1 MPESTGHL
9 AEVELLDLADGVPSQ
24 SLRERAEGHL
34 DSCASCR
41 EALAD
46 FLRVRAVPAPD
57 VHAARTAVAVSEP
70 FTRSVKSRIPQV
82 AQGTLLGRY
91 VVLERLGA
99 GGMGVVHAAYDPS
112 LDRRIGLKLLRAP
125 PSASGSQGGT
135 ERLLR
140 EAQAAARTRHPHVV
154 AVHDVG
160 TFGDVVFIAMEL
172 VDGGTLRQHQRE
184 AARPWREVVR
194 LYLQAGRG
202 LAAAHAAGVV
212 HRDFK
217 PDNVLVDKEG
227 RARVTDFG
235 LARLESAGDAGPDTV
250 IPVLGHGKPPSPKD
264 ASSEAA
270 SPMGASDES
279 ASPKGTSSEA
289 AAPGSGPGN
298 AASLRRTPGNAAPLE
313 AGSTNAATSKGVPGD
328 AVSPDGILGGAASPK
343 GAPLVTS
350 VAGTPGYIAP
360 EVLTGSP
367 ADARSDQYAFCV
379 SLYEGLH
386 GQKPSTSE
394 AGGLSNRSNVP
405 RAVHALIVRGLS
417 ADPAARH
424 PSMTVLLDALERA
437 AFPRTSAKMAAA
449 GVGAGLFAIA
459 AAVVFAR
466 GPSPCADDPTRLQG
480 IWDADRKAA
489 LLKAFQATGAPDA
502 VAAHEATA
510 RTLDAF
516 ASGWNDSRRDACLA
530 THEHGT
536 QSTAV
541 LDLRNNCLERR
552 RRELT
557 SLTEVLFSAD
567 RVGVASAP
575 EAAQALSPLS
585 RCADVEALSQ
595 PVPPPERPEVAARV
609 KAAYAKLDDA
619 RARLAADRWQ
629 DAVDR
634 VAPIVKEAE
643 ALGYKPLLGEALL
656 IEGEARAFL
665 REEAAGP
672 ALRRAMLA
680 SLSGRDDLRAAE
692 AVVHQVFV
700 DGEVTQRP
708 EQAKAH
714 ADEARS
720 LMERSGGNLELESQL
735 LAYEGNSLE
744 QQSRSSEALP
754 VIQQALALQERLHGR
769 DSPRL
774 ARALLTMASTQRSMG
789 RADEAL
795 ATIQRARNVLEA
807 AYGPDHPKVA
817 ITLNNMGGTLME
829 LRRYEEG
836 HAAFLE
842 TLRRY
847 ERIYGPDHQPQ
858 RYVAGLRSNLSA
870 AAFRM
875 GRYEESERRML
886 EARAIYKQLFPK
898 GSIFRIRSG
907 TNLSQILMYQS
918 RVADA
923 QVLLQEMDEEVTAA
937 RADGRSDP
945 AFASPARCQAEAW
958 MRLGQSERAV
968 ASAKRSVAIVRELK
982 GETELGE
989 SLRVLAVAL
998 TRAKQLNEARD
1009 VAREL
1014 LTLHHKLAGAETRP
1028 PMEMEEMMAELSLA
1042 RGEVDEARRWAER
1055 SLEAWGQTAAPP
1067 LEMANIRFVLARALR
1082 KAHAEPERARALATA
1097 ARDAVLPTAEPRLLK
1112 LSELDAFLRER

>member
-1 MPESTGHL
+1 MPDSTPHL
-9 AEVELLDLADGVPSQ
+9 DEVELLDLADGIPSQ
-24 SLRERAEGHL
+24 SLRERAESHL
-34 DSCASCR
+34 DGCASCR
-41 EALAD
+41 ESLAE

-57 VHAARTAVAVSEP
+57 VHAARTAVMQSDP
-70 FTRSVKSRIPQV
+70 LTRSVKPRIPQV

-125 PSASGSQGGT
+125 PSTGGSQGMT

-172 VDGGTLRQHQRE
+172 VDGGTVRQYLK
-184 AARPWREVVR
+184 AAGRPWRDVVR
-194 LYLQAGRG
+194 LYVQAGRG

-235 LARLESAGDAGPDTV
+235 LARLESTGDGDATALAPG
-250 IPVLGHGKPPSPKD
+250 
-264 ASSEAA
+264 
-270 SPMGASDES
+270 
-279 ASPKGTSSEA
+279 EA
-289 AAPGSGPGN
+289 AAPK
-298 AASLRRTPGNAAPLE
+298 A
-313 AGSTNAATSKGVPGD
+313 
-328 AVSPDGILGGAASPK
+328 
-343 GAPLVTS
+343 APLVTS

-360 EVLTGSP
+360 EVFAGSP

-386 GQKPSTSE
+386 GHKPSASE
-394 AGGLSNRSNVP
+394 AGGLANRSNVP

-417 ADPAARH
+417 VDPGARH

-437 AFPRTSAKMAAA
+437 AFPRTGAKMAAA
-449 GVGAGLFAIA
+449 GMGVGLLAIA
-459 AAVVFAR
+459 AAVVVAR
-466 GPSPCADDPTRLQG
+466 GPSPCADDPTRFHG

-489 LLKAFQATGAPDA
+489 LLEAFQATGAPDA
-502 VAAHEATA
+502 VAAYETTA

-516 ASGWNDSRRDACLA
+516 VAGWSDSRRDACLA

-536 QSTAV
+536 QSAAV
-541 LDLRNNCLERR
+541 LDLRTQCLERR

-557 SLTEVLFSAD
+557 TLTEVLLSAD
-567 RVGVASAP
+567 RAGVATAP
-575 EAAQALSPLS
+575 EAALALSPLS
-585 RCADVEALSQ
+585 RCADVEALSR
-595 PVPPPERPEVAARV
+595 PVPPPESPEVAARV

-619 RARLAADRWQ
+619 RARLGADRWQ

-665 REEAAGP
+665 RDEAAEV

-680 SLSGRDDLRAAE
+680 SLSGHDDLRAAE
-692 AVVHQVFV
+692 AAVHQVFV

-714 ADEARS
+714 ADEARA
-720 LMERSGGNLELESQL
+720 LLARSGGNPELESQL
-735 LAYEGNSLE
+735 LVYEGNSLE
-744 QQSRSSEALP
+744 QQSRSSDALP
-754 VIQQALALQERLHGR
+754 VIQQGLALQERLHGR
-769 DSPRL
+769 DSPKL
-774 ARALLTMASTQRSMG
+774 ARGLLMLASTQRSMG
-789 RADEAL
+789 RKEEAL
-795 ATIQRARNVLEA
+795 ATIQRARDILEA

-817 ITLNNMGGTLME
+817 IAINNMGGTLVE
-829 LRRYEEG
+829 LQRYEEG
-836 HAAFLE
+836 REAFLE
-842 TLRRY
+842 SLRRY
-847 ERIYGPDHQPQ
+847 ERIHGPGHQPL
-858 RYVAGLRSNLSA
+858 RYVAGLRGNLSA
-870 AAFRM
+870 AAYRM
-875 GRYEESERRML
+875 GRYEEAERHMH
-886 EARAIYKQLFPK
+886 EARAIYNQLFPK
-898 GSIFRIRSG
+898 GSVFRIRTG
-907 TNLSQILMYQS
+907 TNLSQILMNQS
-918 RVADA
+918 RVAEA
-923 QVLLQEMDEEVTAA
+923 LVLLQQMEEEAA
-937 RADGRSDP
+937 AGRADGRKDP
-945 AFASPARCQAEAW
+945 IFAAPARCQSAAYLQ
-958 MRLGQSERAV
+958 LGQTERAV
-968 ASAKRSVAIVRELK
+968 AAAKRGVAIVRELE

-998 TRAKQLNEARD
+998 THAKQLNEARD

-1014 LTLHHKLAGAETRP
+1014 VALHHKLAGEEARL
-1028 PMEMEEMMAELSLA
+1028 PMEVEEMLAELALE
-1042 RGEVDEARRWAER
+1042 RGELEEARQWAER
-1055 SLEAWGQTAAPP
+1055 SLEAWEKTAGPP
-1067 LEMANIRFVLARALR
+1067 LEKANIRYVLARALR
-1082 KAHAEPERARALATA
+1082 RAHREPERALALATA

-1112 LSELDAFLRER
+1112 LSELDAFLKAR

>member
-1 MPESTGHL
+1 MPESTAHL
-9 AEVELLDLADGVPSQ
+9 DEVELLDLADGIPSQ

-34 DSCASCR
+34 DTCASCR

-125 PSASGSQGGT
+125 TSASGSQGGT

-172 VDGGTLRQHQRE
+172 VDGGTVRQHLLE
-184 AARPWREVVR
+184 ATRPWRDVVR
-194 LYLQAGRG
+194 LYIQAGRG

-235 LARLESAGDAGPDTV
+235 LARLESTEDVGTDAAVPTPGPGEV
-250 IPVLGHGKPPSPKD
+250 VSPMVVLD
-264 ASSEAA
+264 EAA
-270 SPMGASDES
+270 P
-279 ASPKGTSSEA
+279 
-289 AAPGSGPGN
+289 
-298 AASLRRTPGNAAPLE
+298 
-313 AGSTNAATSKGVPGD
+313 
-328 AVSPDGILGGAASPK
+328 PK
-343 GAPLVTS
+343 GAPQVTS

-386 GQKPSTSE
+386 GQKPSSTE
-394 AGGLSNRSNVP
+394 AGGLANRSNVP

-417 ADPAARH
+417 PEPGARH

-449 GVGAGLFAIA
+449 GVGAGLLAIA

-480 IWDADRKAA
+480 IWDANRKSA

-502 VAAHEATA
+502 VAAYEATA
-510 RTLDAF
+510 RTLDAY

-541 LDLRNNCLERR
+541 LDLRTHCLERR

-557 SLTEVLFSAD
+557 ALTEVLFSAD

-619 RARLAADRWQ
+619 RARLGADRWQ

-643 ALGYKPLLGEALL
+643 TLGYKPLLGEALL

-665 REEAAGP
+665 RDESAEP

-692 AVVHQVFV
+692 AVVYQVFV

-714 ADEARS
+714 ADEARA
-720 LMERSGGNLELESQL
+720 LLERSGGNLELESQL

-754 VIQQALALQERLHGR
+754 VLQQALALQERLHGR

-789 RADEAL
+789 RAEEAL
-795 ATIQRARNVLEA
+795 ATIQRARKVLEA

-817 ITLNNMGGTLME
+817 ITINNMGGTLVE

-836 HAAFLE
+836 YEAFLE

-858 RYVAGLRSNLSA
+858 RYVAGLRANLSA

-875 GRYEESERRML
+875 GRYDEAERRML
-886 EARAIYKQLFPK
+886 EARVIYKQLFPK

-907 TNLSQILMYQS
+907 TNLSQILMNQS

-923 QVLLQEMDEEVTAA
+923 QVLLQEMEEEVAAA

-945 AFASPARCQAEAW
+945 IFAAPSRCQAEAW

-968 ASAKRSVAIVRELK
+968 AEAKRSVAIVRELK

-989 SLRVLAVAL
+989 SLRVLSVTL

-1014 LTLHHKLAGAETRP
+1014 LALHHKLAGEETRP

-1042 RGEVDEARRWAER
+1042 RGEVDEARKWGER
-1055 SLEAWGQTAAPP
+1055 SLEAWSQTAAPP
-1067 LEMANIRFVLARALR
+1067 LEMANIRFILARALR
-1082 KAHAEPERARALATA
+1082 KAHLEPERARALATA

>member
-1 MPESTGHL
+1 MPESTAHL
-9 AEVELLDLADGVPSQ
+9 DEVELLDLADGIPSQ
-24 SLRERAEGHL
+24 SLRERAEAHL
-34 DSCASCR
+34 DTCASCR
-41 EALAD
+41 ESLAE
-46 FLRVRAVPAPD
+46 FLRVRAAPAPD
-57 VHAARTAVAVSEP
+57 VHAARTAVMLSDP
-70 FTRSVKSRIPQV
+70 LTRSVRPRIPQV

-125 PSASGSQGGT
+125 PSSGGSQGMT

-172 VDGGTLRQHQRE
+172 VDGGTLRQFLQ
-184 AARPWREVVR
+184 AADRPWRDVVR
-194 LYLQAGRG
+194 LYVQAGRG

-235 LARLESAGDAGPDTV
+235 LARLESAGDVGPDTAS
-250 IPVLGHGKPPSPKD
+250 PALAPGK
-264 ASSEAA
+264 AA
-270 SPMGASDES
+270 SPRN
-279 ASPKGTSSEA
+279 TS
-289 AAPGSGPGN
+289 
-298 AASLRRTPGNAAPLE
+298 
-313 AGSTNAATSKGVPGD
+313 GD
-328 AVSPDGILGGAASPK
+328 AASPK

-360 EVLTGSP
+360 EVLTGAP

-386 GQKPSTSE
+386 GQKPSASE
-394 AGGLSNRSNVP
+394 SGGLSNRSNVP

-437 AFPRTSAKMAAA
+437 AFPRTGAKRVAA

-619 RARLAADRWQ
+619 RARLGADRWQ

-680 SLSGRDDLRAAE
+680 SLAGRDDLRAAE

-720 LMERSGGNLELESQL
+720 LLERSGGNLELESQL

-774 ARALLTMASTQRSMG
+774 ARALLTLASTQRSMG
-789 RADEAL
+789 RAEEAL

-923 QVLLQEMDEEVTAA
+923 QVLLQEMEEEVVAA

-945 AFASPARCQAEAW
+945 AFASVSRCQAEAW
-958 MRLGQSERAV
+958 MRLGQTERAV
-968 ASAKRSVAIVRELK
+968 AAAKRSVAIVRELK

-1028 PMEMEEMMAELSLA
+1028 PMEMEEMMAELSLE
-1042 RGEVDEARRWAER
+1042 RGELDEARGWAER

-1097 ARDAVLPTAEPRLLK
+1097 ARDAVLSTAEPRLLK
-1112 LSELDAFLRER
+1112 LPELDAFLRER

>member
-1 MPESTGHL
+1 MPESTAHL
-9 AEVELLDLADGVPSQ
+9 DEVELLDLADGIPSQ

-34 DSCASCR
+34 DTCASCR

-125 PSASGSQGGT
+125 TSASGSQGGT

-172 VDGGTLRQHQRE
+172 VDGGTVRQHLLE
-184 AARPWREVVR
+184 ATRPWRDVVR

-235 LARLESAGDAGPDTV
+235 LARLESSEEADATALGPGKTASPRSAPGDA
-250 IPVLGHGKPPSPKD
+250 
-264 ASSEAA
+264 
-270 SPMGASDES
+270 
-279 ASPKGTSSEA
+279 ASPKGAPDEASSPIA
-289 AAPGSGPGN
+289 IPGETMSPKGTPGN
-298 AASLRRTPGNAAPLE
+298 AASPMVGPGN
-313 AGSTNAATSKGVPGD
+313 
-328 AVSPDGILGGAASPK
+328 AASPK

-386 GQKPSTSE
+386 GQKPSSTE
-394 AGGLSNRSNVP
+394 AGGLANRSNVP

-417 ADPAARH
+417 PEPGARH

-449 GVGAGLFAIA
+449 GVGAGLLAIA

-480 IWDADRKAA
+480 IWDADRKAV

-502 VAAHEATA
+502 VAAYEATA
-510 RTLDAF
+510 RTLDAY

-541 LDLRNNCLERR
+541 LDLRTHCLERR

-557 SLTEVLFSAD
+557 ALTEVLFSSD

-619 RARLAADRWQ
+619 RARLGADRWQ

-643 ALGYKPLLGEALL
+643 TLGYKPLLGEALL

-665 REEAAGP
+665 RDEAAEP

-692 AVVHQVFV
+692 AVVFQVFV

-714 ADEARS
+714 ADEARA
-720 LMERSGGNLELESQL
+720 LLERSGGNLELESQL

-754 VIQQALALQERLHGR
+754 VLQQALALQERLHGR

-789 RADEAL
+789 RAEEAL
-795 ATIQRARNVLEA
+795 ATIQRARKVLEA

-817 ITLNNMGGTLME
+817 ITINNMGGTLVE

-836 HAAFLE
+836 YEAFLE

-858 RYVAGLRSNLSA
+858 RYVAGLRANLSA

-875 GRYEESERRML
+875 GRYDEAERRML
-886 EARAIYKQLFPK
+886 EARVIYKQLFPK

-907 TNLSQILMYQS
+907 TNLSQILMNQS

-923 QVLLQEMDEEVTAA
+923 QVLLQEMEEEVAAA

-945 AFASPARCQAEAW
+945 IFAAPSRCQAEAW

-968 ASAKRSVAIVRELK
+968 AEAKRSVAIVRELK

-989 SLRVLAVAL
+989 SLRVLSVTL
-998 TRAKQLNEARD
+998 TRAKQLHEARD

-1014 LTLHHKLAGAETRP
+1014 LALHHKLAGEETRP

-1042 RGEVDEARRWAER
+1042 RGEVDEARKWGER
-1055 SLEAWGQTAAPP
+1055 SLEAWSQTAAPP
-1067 LEMANIRFVLARALR
+1067 LEMANIRFILARALR
-1082 KAHAEPERARALATA
+1082 KAHLEPERARALATA

>member
-1 MPESTGHL
+1 MPESTAHL
-9 AEVELLDLADGVPSQ
+9 DEVELLDLADGIPSQ
-24 SLRERAEGHL
+24 SLRERAEAHL
-34 DSCASCR
+34 DACASCR
-41 EALAD
+41 ESLAE

-57 VHAARTAVAVSEP
+57 VHAARTAVMLSDP
-70 FTRSVKSRIPQV
+70 LTRSVKPRIPQV

-125 PSASGSQGGT
+125 PSAGGSQGGT

-172 VDGGTLRQHQRE
+172 VDGGTLRQHLRE
-184 AARPWREVVR
+184 ATRPWRDVVR

-235 LARLESAGDAGPDTV
+235 LARLESPDDVGP
-250 IPVLGHGKPPSPKD
+250 
-264 ASSEAA
+264 
-270 SPMGASDES
+270 
-279 ASPKGTSSEA
+279 A
-289 AAPGSGPGN
+289 AAIPALP
-298 AASLRRTPGNAAPLE
+298 
-313 AGSTNAATSKGVPGD
+313 PGD
-328 AVSPDGILGGAASPK
+328 ATPPK

-386 GQKPSTSE
+386 GQKPSASE
-394 AGGLSNRSNVP
+394 SGGLANRSNVP
-405 RAVHALIVRGLS
+405 RAVHTLVVRGLS

-424 PSMTVLLDALERA
+424 PSMPVLLDALERA

-449 GVGAGLFAIA
+449 GVGVGLLAIA
-459 AAVVFAR
+459 AAVVVTR
-466 GPSPCADDPTRLQG
+466 SPSPCADDPTRLQG

-502 VAAHEATA
+502 VATYETTA
-510 RTLDAF
+510 RTLDAY

-536 QSTAV
+536 QSTAM
-541 LDLRNNCLERR
+541 LDLRTHCLERR

-557 SLTEVLFSAD
+557 ALTEVLFSAD

-619 RARLAADRWQ
+619 RARLNADRWQ

-643 ALGYKPLLGEALL
+643 GLGYKPLLGEALL

-665 REEAAGP
+665 RDESAEP

-692 AVVHQVFV
+692 AVVYQVFV

-714 ADEARS
+714 ADEARA
-720 LMERSGGNLELESQL
+720 LLERSGGNLELESQL

-789 RADEAL
+789 RAEDAL
-795 ATIQRARNVLEA
+795 ATIRRAKDALEK

-817 ITLNNMGGTLME
+817 ITINNMGGTLVE

-836 HAAFLE
+836 YAAFLE

-898 GSIFRIRSG
+898 GSVFRIRSG
-907 TNLSQILMYQS
+907 TNLSQILMNQS

-923 QVLLQEMDEEVTAA
+923 QGLLQEMEEEVAAA

-945 AFASPARCQAEAW
+945 IFAAVPRCQAEAW
-958 MRLGQSERAV
+958 MRLGQTERAV
-968 ASAKRSVAIVRELK
+968 AAAKHSVAIVRELK

-989 SLRVLAVAL
+989 SLRVLTVAL
-998 TRAKQLNEARD
+998 TRAKKLNEARD

-1014 LTLHHKLAGAETRP
+1014 LALHHKLAGEETRP

-1042 RGEVDEARRWAER
+1042 RGEVDEARKWGER
-1055 SLEAWGQTAAPP
+1055 SLEAWSQTAAPP
-1067 LEMANIRFVLARALR
+1067 LEMANIRFTLARALR
-1082 KAHAEPERARALATA
+1082 KSQLEPERARALATA

-1112 LSELDAFLRER
+1112 LAELDAFLREH

>member
-1 MPESTGHL
+1 MPESTAHL
-9 AEVELLDLADGVPSQ
+9 DEVELLDLADGIPSQ

-34 DSCASCR
+34 DACASCR

-125 PSASGSQGGT
+125 TSASGSQGGT

-172 VDGGTLRQHQRE
+172 VDGGTVRQHLLE
-184 AARPWREVVR
+184 ATRPWRDVVR
-194 LYLQAGRG
+194 LYIQAGRG

-235 LARLESAGDAGPDTV
+235 LARLESSEEADATALGPGRST
-250 IPVLGHGKPPSPKD
+250 SPR
-264 ASSEAA
+264 S
-270 SPMGASDES
+270 
-279 ASPKGTSSEA
+279 
-289 AAPGSGPGN
+289 APG
-298 AASLRRTPGNAAPLE
+298 
-313 AGSTNAATSKGVPGD
+313 D
-328 AVSPDGILGGAASPK
+328 AASPK
-343 GAPLVTS
+343 GAPDEASSPIAIPGETMSPKGTPGNAASPMVGPGNAASPKGALLVTS

-386 GQKPSTSE
+386 GQKPSSTE
-394 AGGLSNRSNVP
+394 AGGLANRSNVP

-417 ADPAARH
+417 PEPGARH

-449 GVGAGLFAIA
+449 GVGAGLLAIA

-502 VAAHEATA
+502 VAAYEATA
-510 RTLDAF
+510 RTLDAY

-541 LDLRNNCLERR
+541 LDLRTHCLERR

-557 SLTEVLFSAD
+557 ALTEVLFSAD

-585 RCADVEALSQ
+585 RCADVESLSQ

-619 RARLAADRWQ
+619 RARLGADRWQ

-643 ALGYKPLLGEALL
+643 TLGYKPLLGEALL

-665 REEAAGP
+665 RDESAEP

-692 AVVHQVFV
+692 AVVYQVFV

-714 ADEARS
+714 ADEARA
-720 LMERSGGNLELESQL
+720 LLERSGGNLELESQL

-754 VIQQALALQERLHGR
+754 VLQQALALQERLHGR

-789 RADEAL
+789 RAEEAL
-795 ATIQRARNVLEA
+795 ATIQRARKVLEA

-817 ITLNNMGGTLME
+817 ITINNMGGTLVE

-836 HAAFLE
+836 YEAFLE

-858 RYVAGLRSNLSA
+858 RYVAGLRANLSA

-875 GRYEESERRML
+875 GRYDEAERRML
-886 EARAIYKQLFPK
+886 EARVIYKQLFPK

-907 TNLSQILMYQS
+907 TNLSQILMNQS

-923 QVLLQEMDEEVTAA
+923 QVLLQEMEEEVAAA

-945 AFASPARCQAEAW
+945 IFAAPSRCQAEAW

-968 ASAKRSVAIVRELK
+968 AEAKRSVAIVRELK

-989 SLRVLAVAL
+989 SLRVLSVTL
-998 TRAKQLNEARD
+998 TRAKQLHEARD

-1014 LTLHHKLAGAETRP
+1014 LALHHKLAGEETRP

-1042 RGEVDEARRWAER
+1042 RGEVDEARKWGER
-1055 SLEAWGQTAAPP
+1055 SLEAWSQTAAPP
-1067 LEMANIRFVLARALR
+1067 LEMTNIRFILARALR
-1082 KAHAEPERARALATA
+1082 KAHLEPERARALATA

>member
-1 MPESTGHL
+1 MPESTAHL
-9 AEVELLDLADGVPSQ
+9 DEVELLDLADGIPSQ

-34 DSCASCR
+34 DTCASCR

-70 FTRSVKSRIPQV
+70 FTRSVKSRILQV

-125 PSASGSQGGT
+125 TSASGSQGGT

-172 VDGGTLRQHQRE
+172 VDGGTVRQHLLE
-184 AARPWREVVR
+184 ATRPWRDVVR
-194 LYLQAGRG
+194 LYIQAGRG

-235 LARLESAGDAGPDTV
+235 LARLESSEEADATALGPGRSTSPRSAPGDA
-250 IPVLGHGKPPSPKD
+250 
-264 ASSEAA
+264 
-270 SPMGASDES
+270 
-279 ASPKGTSSEA
+279 ASPKGAPDEASSPIA
-289 AAPGSGPGN
+289 IPGETMSPKGTPGN
-298 AASLRRTPGNAAPLE
+298 AASPMVGPGN
-313 AGSTNAATSKGVPGD
+313 
-328 AVSPDGILGGAASPK
+328 AASPK

-386 GQKPSTSE
+386 GQKPSSTE
-394 AGGLSNRSNVP
+394 AGGLANRSNVP

-417 ADPAARH
+417 PEPGARH

-449 GVGAGLFAIA
+449 GVGAGLLAIA

-489 LLKAFQATGAPDA
+489 LLKAFQATRAPDA
-502 VAAHEATA
+502 IAAYEATA
-510 RTLDAF
+510 RTLDAY

-541 LDLRNNCLERR
+541 LDLRTHCLERR

-557 SLTEVLFSAD
+557 ALTEVLFSAD

-619 RARLAADRWQ
+619 RARLGADRWQ

-643 ALGYKPLLGEALL
+643 TLGYKPLLGEALL

-665 REEAAGP
+665 RDESAEP

-692 AVVHQVFV
+692 AVVYQVFV

-714 ADEARS
+714 ADEARA
-720 LMERSGGNLELESQL
+720 LLERSGGNLELESQL

-754 VIQQALALQERLHGR
+754 VLQQALALQERLHGR

-789 RADEAL
+789 RAEEAL
-795 ATIQRARNVLEA
+795 ATIQRARKVLEA

-817 ITLNNMGGTLME
+817 ITINNMGGTLVE

-836 HAAFLE
+836 YEAFLE

-858 RYVAGLRSNLSA
+858 RYVAGLRANLSA

-875 GRYEESERRML
+875 GRYDEAERRML
-886 EARAIYKQLFPK
+886 EARVIYKQLFPK

-907 TNLSQILMYQS
+907 TNLSQILMNQS

-923 QVLLQEMDEEVTAA
+923 QVLLQEMEEEVAAA

-945 AFASPARCQAEAW
+945 IFAAPSRCQAEAW

-968 ASAKRSVAIVRELK
+968 AEAKRSVAIVRELK

-989 SLRVLAVAL
+989 SLRVLSVTL

-1014 LTLHHKLAGAETRP
+1014 LALHHKLAGEETRP

-1042 RGEVDEARRWAER
+1042 RGEVDEARKWGER
-1055 SLEAWGQTAAPP
+1055 SLEAWSQTAAPP
-1067 LEMANIRFVLARALR
+1067 LEMANIRFILARALR
-1082 KAHAEPERARALATA
+1082 KAHLEPERARALATA

>member
-1 MPESTGHL
+1 MPESTAHL
-9 AEVELLDLADGVPSQ
+9 DEVELLDLADGIPSQ

-34 DSCASCR
+34 DTCASCR

-91 VVLERLGA
+91 VVLDRLGA

-125 PSASGSQGGT
+125 TSASGFQGGT

-172 VDGGTLRQHQRE
+172 VDGGTVRQHLL
-184 AARPWREVVR
+184 AATRPWRDVVR
-194 LYLQAGRG
+194 LYVQAGRG

-235 LARLESAGDAGPDTV
+235 LARLESTEDVGTDAAVPSLGP
-250 IPVLGHGKPPSPKD
+250 G
-264 ASSEAA
+264 EAA
-270 SPMGASDES
+270 SPMVVPD
-279 ASPKGTSSEA
+279 EA
-289 AAPGSGPGN
+289 AP
-298 AASLRRTPGNAAPLE
+298 
-313 AGSTNAATSKGVPGD
+313 
-328 AVSPDGILGGAASPK
+328 PK
-343 GAPLVTS
+343 GAPLATS

-360 EVLTGSP
+360 EVLTGAP

-386 GQKPSTSE
+386 GQKPSATE
-394 AGGLSNRSNVP
+394 ADGLANRSNVP
-405 RAVHALIVRGLS
+405 RGVHALIVRGLS
-417 ADPAARH
+417 PEPGARH
-424 PSMTVLLDALERA
+424 ASMTVLLDALERA

-449 GVGAGLFAIA
+449 GVGAGLLAVA

-489 LLKAFQATGAPDA
+489 LLKAFHATGAPDA
-502 VAAHEATA
+502 VAAYEATA
-510 RTLDAF
+510 RTLDAY

-541 LDLRNNCLERR
+541 LDLRTHCLERR

-557 SLTEVLFSAD
+557 ALTEVLFSAD

-619 RARLAADRWQ
+619 RARLGADRWQ

-643 ALGYKPLLGEALL
+643 TLGYKPLLGEALL

-665 REEAAGP
+665 RDESAEP

-692 AVVHQVFV
+692 ALVYQVFV

-714 ADEARS
+714 ADEARA
-720 LMERSGGNLELESQL
+720 LLERSGGNLELESQL

-744 QQSRSSEALP
+744 QQSRSSDALP
-754 VIQQALALQERLHGR
+754 LIQQALALQERLHGR

-789 RADEAL
+789 RAEEAL

-817 ITLNNMGGTLME
+817 ITINNMGGTLME

-836 HAAFLE
+836 REAFLE

-847 ERIYGPDHQPQ
+847 ARIYGPDHQPQ
-858 RYVAGLRSNLSA
+858 RYVAGLQSNLSA

-907 TNLSQILMYQS
+907 TNLSQILMNQS

-923 QVLLQEMDEEVTAA
+923 QVLLQEMEEEVAAA

-945 AFASPARCQAEAW
+945 IFAAPSRCRAEAW
-958 MRLGQSERAV
+958 MRLGQTERAV
-968 ASAKRSVAIVRELK
+968 AEAKRSVAIVRELK

-989 SLRVLAVAL
+989 SLRVLTVAL

-1014 LTLHHKLAGAETRP
+1014 LTLHHKLAGEETRP

-1042 RGEVDEARRWAER
+1042 RGEVDEARKWGER
-1055 SLEAWGQTAAPP
+1055 SLDAWSQTAAPP
-1067 LEMANIRFVLARALR
+1067 LEMANIRFILARALR
-1082 KAHAEPERARALATA
+1082 KAHLEPERARTLATA

>member
-1 MPESTGHL
+1 MPESTAHL
-9 AEVELLDLADGVPSQ
+9 DEVELLDLADGIPSQ

-34 DSCASCR
+34 DTCASCR

-125 PSASGSQGGT
+125 TSASGSQGGT

-172 VDGGTLRQHQRE
+172 VDGGTVRQHLLE
-184 AARPWREVVR
+184 ATRPWRDVVR

-235 LARLESAGDAGPDTV
+235 LARLESSEEADATALGPGKTASPRSAPGDAASPKGAPDEASSPIA
-250 IPVLGHGKPPSPKD
+250 IPGETMSPKD
-264 ASSEAA
+264 AVDVAL
-270 SPMGASDES
+270 
-279 ASPKGTSSEA
+279 SPKGV
-289 AAPGSGPGN
+289 PGN
-298 AASLRRTPGNAAPLE
+298 AATP
-313 AGSTNAATSKGVPGD
+313 KGGPGD
-328 AVSPDGILGGAASPK
+328 AASPKVAADEALSPQGSPGGAAPPK

-386 GQKPSTSE
+386 GQKPSSTE
-394 AGGLSNRSNVP
+394 AGGLANRSNVP

-417 ADPAARH
+417 PEPVARH
-424 PSMTVLLDALERA
+424 ASMTVLLDALERA

-449 GVGAGLFAIA
+449 GVGAGLLAIA

-502 VAAHEATA
+502 VSAYEATA
-510 RTLDAF
+510 RTLDAY

-541 LDLRNNCLERR
+541 LDLRTHCLERR

-557 SLTEVLFSAD
+557 ALTEVLFSAD

-609 KAAYAKLDDA
+609 RAAYAKLDDA
-619 RARLAADRWQ
+619 RARLGADRWQ

-643 ALGYKPLLGEALL
+643 TLGYKPLLGEALL

-665 REEAAGP
+665 RDESAEP

-692 AVVHQVFV
+692 AVVYQVFV

-714 ADEARS
+714 ADEARA
-720 LMERSGGNLELESQL
+720 LLERSGGNLELESQL

-754 VIQQALALQERLHGR
+754 VLQQALALQERLHGR

-789 RADEAL
+789 RAEEAL
-795 ATIQRARNVLEA
+795 ATIQRARKVLEA

-817 ITLNNMGGTLME
+817 ITLNNMGGTLVQ
-829 LRRYEEG
+829 LQRYEEG
-836 HAAFLE
+836 YEAFLE

-858 RYVAGLRSNLSA
+858 RYVAGLRANLSA

-875 GRYEESERRML
+875 GRYDEAERRML
-886 EARAIYKQLFPK
+886 EARVIYKQLFPK

-907 TNLSQILMYQS
+907 TNLSQILMNQS

-923 QVLLQEMDEEVTAA
+923 QVLLQEMEEEVAAA

-945 AFASPARCQAEAW
+945 IFAAPSRCQAEAW

-968 ASAKRSVAIVRELK
+968 AEAKRSVAIVRELK

-989 SLRVLAVAL
+989 SLRVLTVAL

-1014 LTLHHKLAGAETRP
+1014 LALHHKLAGEEARP

-1042 RGEVDEARRWAER
+1042 RGEVDEARKWGER
-1055 SLEAWGQTAAPP
+1055 SLEAWSQTAAPP
-1067 LEMANIRFVLARALR
+1067 LEMANIRFILARALR
-1082 KAHAEPERARALATA
+1082 KAHLEPERARALATA
-1097 ARDAVLPTAEPRLLK
+1097 ARAAVLPTSEPRLLK

>member
-1 MPESTGHL
+1 MIPSMPESTAHL
-9 AEVELLDLADGVPSQ
+9 DEVELLDLADGIPSQ

-34 DSCASCR
+34 DACASCR

-125 PSASGSQGGT
+125 TSASGSQGGT

-172 VDGGTLRQHQRE
+172 VDGGTVRQHLLE
-184 AARPWREVVR
+184 ATRPWRDVVR
-194 LYLQAGRG
+194 LYIQAGRG

-235 LARLESAGDAGPDTV
+235 LARLESSEEADATALGPGRST
-250 IPVLGHGKPPSPKD
+250 SPR
-264 ASSEAA
+264 S
-270 SPMGASDES
+270 
-279 ASPKGTSSEA
+279 
-289 AAPGSGPGN
+289 APG
-298 AASLRRTPGNAAPLE
+298 
-313 AGSTNAATSKGVPGD
+313 D
-328 AVSPDGILGGAASPK
+328 AASPK
-343 GAPLVTS
+343 GAPDEASSPIAIPGETMSPKGTPGNAASPMVGPGNAASPKGALLVTS

-386 GQKPSTSE
+386 GQKPSSTE
-394 AGGLSNRSNVP
+394 AGGLANRSNVP

-417 ADPAARH
+417 PEPGARH

-449 GVGAGLFAIA
+449 GVGAGLLAIA

-502 VAAHEATA
+502 VAAYEATA
-510 RTLDAF
+510 RTLDAY

-541 LDLRNNCLERR
+541 LDLRTHCLERR

-557 SLTEVLFSAD
+557 ALTEVLFSAD

-585 RCADVEALSQ
+585 RCADVESLSQ

-619 RARLAADRWQ
+619 RARLGADRWQ

-643 ALGYKPLLGEALL
+643 TLGYKPLLGEALL

-665 REEAAGP
+665 RDESAEP

-692 AVVHQVFV
+692 AVVYQVFV

-714 ADEARS
+714 ADEARA
-720 LMERSGGNLELESQL
+720 LLERSGGNLELESQL

-754 VIQQALALQERLHGR
+754 VLQQALALQERLHGR

-789 RADEAL
+789 RAEEAL
-795 ATIQRARNVLEA
+795 ATIQRARKVLEA

-817 ITLNNMGGTLME
+817 ITINNMGGTLVE

-836 HAAFLE
+836 YEAFLE

-858 RYVAGLRSNLSA
+858 RYVAGLRANLSA

-875 GRYEESERRML
+875 GRYDEAERRML
-886 EARAIYKQLFPK
+886 EARVIYKQLFPK

-907 TNLSQILMYQS
+907 TNLSQILMNQS

-923 QVLLQEMDEEVTAA
+923 QVLLQEMEVEVAAA

-945 AFASPARCQAEAW
+945 IFAAPSRCQAEAW

-968 ASAKRSVAIVRELK
+968 AEAKRSVAIVRELK

-989 SLRVLAVAL
+989 SLRVLSVTL
-998 TRAKQLNEARD
+998 TRAKQLHEARD

-1014 LTLHHKLAGAETRP
+1014 LALHHKLAGEETRP

-1042 RGEVDEARRWAER
+1042 RGEVDEARKWGER
-1055 SLEAWGQTAAPP
+1055 SLEAWSQTAAPP
-1067 LEMANIRFVLARALR
+1067 LEMANIRFILARALR
-1082 KAHAEPERARALATA
+1082 KAHLEPERARALATA

>member
-1 MPESTGHL
+1 MIPSMPESTAHL
-9 AEVELLDLADGVPSQ
+9 DEVELLDLADGIPSQ

-34 DSCASCR
+34 DTCASCR

-125 PSASGSQGGT
+125 TSTSGSQGGT

-172 VDGGTLRQHQRE
+172 VDGGTVRQHLLE
-184 AARPWREVVR
+184 ATRPWRDVVR
-194 LYLQAGRG
+194 LYIQAGRG

-235 LARLESAGDAGPDTV
+235 LARLESTEDVGTDAAVPT
-250 IPVLGHGKPPSPKD
+250 L
-264 ASSEAA
+264 
-270 SPMGASDES
+270 
-279 ASPKGTSSEA
+279 
-289 AAPGSGPGN
+289 GPGKT
-298 AASLRRTPGNAAPLE
+298 ASLK
-313 AGSTNAATSKGVPGD
+313 STPGD
-328 AVSPDGILGGAASPK
+328 AAPKVAAGEALSPTVAAGEALSPTVAAGEALSPTVAADEASLPKGSPGGAAPPK

-367 ADARSDQYAFCV
+367 ADARSDQYAFCI

-386 GQKPSTSE
+386 GQKPSAAE
-394 AGGLSNRSNVP
+394 AGGLANRSNVP

-417 ADPAARH
+417 PEPGVRH
-424 PSMTVLLDALERA
+424 ASMTVLLDALERA

-449 GVGAGLFAIA
+449 GVGAGLLAIA

-502 VAAHEATA
+502 VAAYEATA
-510 RTLDAF
+510 RTLDAY

-541 LDLRNNCLERR
+541 LDLRTHCLERR

-557 SLTEVLFSAD
+557 ALTEVLFSAD

-619 RARLAADRWQ
+619 RARLGADRWQ

-643 ALGYKPLLGEALL
+643 TLGYKPLLGEALL

-665 REEAAGP
+665 RDESAEP

-692 AVVHQVFV
+692 ALVYQVFV

-714 ADEARS
+714 ADEARA
-720 LMERSGGNLELESQL
+720 LLERSGGNLELESQL

-744 QQSRSSEALP
+744 QQSRSSDALP
-754 VIQQALALQERLHGR
+754 LIQQALALQERLHGR

-789 RADEAL
+789 RAEEAL

-817 ITLNNMGGTLME
+817 ITINNMGGTLME

-836 HAAFLE
+836 REAFLE

-847 ERIYGPDHQPQ
+847 ARIYGPDHQPQ
-858 RYVAGLRSNLSA
+858 RYVAGLQSNLSA

-907 TNLSQILMYQS
+907 TNLSQILMNQS

-923 QVLLQEMDEEVTAA
+923 QVLLQEMEEEVAAA

-945 AFASPARCQAEAW
+945 IFAAPSRCRAEAW
-958 MRLGQSERAV
+958 MRLGQTERAV
-968 ASAKRSVAIVRELK
+968 AEAKRSVAIVRELK

-989 SLRVLAVAL
+989 SLRVLTVAL

-1014 LTLHHKLAGAETRP
+1014 LTLHHKLAGQETRP

-1042 RGEVDEARRWAER
+1042 RGEVDEARKWGER
-1055 SLEAWGQTAAPP
+1055 SLEAWSQTAAPP
-1067 LEMANIRFVLARALR
+1067 LEMANIRFILARALR
-1082 KAHAEPERARALATA
+1082 KAHLEPERARTLATA

-1112 LSELDAFLRER
+1112 LSDLDAFLREH

>member
-1 MPESTGHL
+1 MPESTAHL
-9 AEVELLDLADGVPSQ
+9 DEVELLDLADGIPSQ

-34 DSCASCR
+34 DTCASCR

-70 FTRSVKSRIPQV
+70 FTRSVKSRIPQL

-125 PSASGSQGGT
+125 TSASGSQGGT

-172 VDGGTLRQHQRE
+172 VDGGTVRQHLL
-184 AARPWREVVR
+184 AATRPWRDVVR

-235 LARLESAGDAGPDTV
+235 LARLESSEEADATALGPGRSTSPRSAPGDAASPKGSPDEASSPIA
-250 IPVLGHGKPPSPKD
+250 IPGETLSPKD
-264 ASSEAA
+264 TPGNAA
-270 SPMGASDES
+270 SPMV
-279 ASPKGTSSEA
+279 
-289 AAPGSGPGN
+289 GPGN
-298 AASLRRTPGNAAPLE
+298 AAP
-313 AGSTNAATSKGVPGD
+313 
-328 AVSPDGILGGAASPK
+328 PK

-360 EVLTGSP
+360 EVLTGAP

-386 GQKPSTSE
+386 GQKPSSTE
-394 AGGLSNRSNVP
+394 AGGLANRSNVP
-405 RAVHALIVRGLS
+405 RSVHALIVRGLS
-417 ADPAARH
+417 PEPGARH

-449 GVGAGLFAIA
+449 GVGAGLLAIA

-466 GPSPCADDPTRLQG
+466 GPSPCADDPTRLQD

-502 VAAHEATA
+502 IAAYEATA
-510 RTLDAF
+510 RTLDAY
-516 ASGWNDSRRDACLA
+516 ASGWNDNRREACLA

-541 LDLRNNCLERR
+541 LDLRTHCLERR

-557 SLTEVLFSAD
+557 ALTEVLFSAD

-619 RARLAADRWQ
+619 RARLGADRWQ

-643 ALGYKPLLGEALL
+643 TLGYKPLLGEALL

-665 REEAAGP
+665 RDESAEP

-692 AVVHQVFV
+692 AVVYQVFV

-714 ADEARS
+714 ADEARA
-720 LMERSGGNLELESQL
+720 LLARSGGNLELESQL

-754 VIQQALALQERLHGR
+754 VLQQALALQERLHGR

-789 RADEAL
+789 RAEEAL
-795 ATIQRARNVLEA
+795 ATIQRARKVLEA

-817 ITLNNMGGTLME
+817 ITINNMGGTLVE

-836 HAAFLE
+836 YEAFLE

-858 RYVAGLRSNLSA
+858 RYVAGLRANLSA

-875 GRYEESERRML
+875 GRYEEAERRML
-886 EARAIYKQLFPK
+886 EARVIYKQLFPK

-907 TNLSQILMYQS
+907 TNLSQILMNQS

-923 QVLLQEMDEEVTAA
+923 QVLLQEMEEEVAAA

-945 AFASPARCQAEAW
+945 IFAAPSRCRAESW

-968 ASAKRSVAIVRELK
+968 AEAKRSVAIVRELK

-989 SLRVLAVAL
+989 SLRVLSVTL

-1014 LTLHHKLAGAETRP
+1014 LALHHKLAGEETRP

-1042 RGEVDEARRWAER
+1042 RGEVDEARKWGER
-1055 SLEAWGQTAAPP
+1055 SLEAWSQTAAPP
-1067 LEMANIRFVLARALR
+1067 LEMANIRFILARTLR
-1082 KAHAEPERARALATA
+1082 KAHLEPERARALATA

>member
-1 MPESTGHL
+1 MPDSTPHL
-9 AEVELLDLADGVPSQ
+9 DEVELLDLADGIPSQ
-24 SLRERAEGHL
+24 SLRERAEAHL
-34 DSCASCR
+34 DTCASCR
-41 EALAD
+41 DSLAE

-57 VHAARTAVAVSEP
+57 VHAARTAVMQSDP
-70 FTRSVKSRIPQV
+70 LTRSARPRIPQV

-125 PSASGSQGGT
+125 PATGGSQGMT

-172 VDGGTLRQHQRE
+172 VDGGTLRQYLK
-184 AARPWREVVR
+184 AADRPWRDVVR
-194 LYLQAGRG
+194 LYVQAGQG

-235 LARLESAGDAGPDTV
+235 LARLESTGDGDTHL
-250 IPVLGHGKPPSPKD
+250 PVP
-264 ASSEAA
+264 AEAA
-270 SPMGASDES
+270 L
-279 ASPKGTSSEA
+279 PKA
-289 AAPGSGPGN
+289 
-298 AASLRRTPGNAAPLE
+298 
-313 AGSTNAATSKGVPGD
+313 D
-328 AVSPDGILGGAASPK
+328 
-343 GAPLVTS
+343 PLVTS

-360 EVLTGSP
+360 EVFAGSP

-386 GQKPSTSE
+386 GQKPSASE
-394 AGGLSNRSNVP
+394 TGGLANRSNIP

-417 ADPAARH
+417 ADPGARH
-424 PSMTVLLDALERA
+424 PSMSVLLDALERA
-437 AFPRTSAKMAAA
+437 AFPRTGAKMAAA
-449 GVGAGLFAIA
+449 GVGAGLLAIA
-459 AAVVFAR
+459 AAVVVAR
-466 GPSPCADDPTRLQG
+466 GPSPCADDPTRFHG

-502 VAAHEATA
+502 VAAFETTA

-516 ASGWNDSRRDACLA
+516 VSGWNDSRRDACLA

-536 QSTAV
+536 QSAAV
-541 LDLRNNCLERR
+541 LDLRTHCLERR

-557 SLTEVLFSAD
+557 ALTEVLFSAD

-619 RARLAADRWQ
+619 RARLGADRWQ

-643 ALGYKPLLGEALL
+643 ELGYKPLLGEALL

-665 REEAAGP
+665 RDEAAEP

-692 AVVHQVFV
+692 AAVHQVFV

-714 ADEARS
+714 ADEARA
-720 LMERSGGNLELESQL
+720 LLARSGGNLELESQL
-735 LAYEGNSLE
+735 LVYEGNSLE
-744 QQSRSSEALP
+744 QQSRSSDALP
-754 VIQQALALQERLHGR
+754 VIQQGLALQERLHGR

-789 RADEAL
+789 RAEEAL
-795 ATIQRARNVLEA
+795 ATVQRARDVLEA

-817 ITLNNMGGTLME
+817 ITINNMGGTLTE

-836 HAAFLE
+836 YEAFLE

-870 AAFRM
+870 VAFRM
-875 GRYEESERRML
+875 GRYDEAEHRML
-886 EARAIYKQLFPK
+886 EARVIYKQLFPK

-923 QVLLQEMDEEVTAA
+923 QVLLQEMEEEVAAA

-945 AFASPARCQAEAW
+945 IFAAPSRCQAEAW

-968 ASAKRSVAIVRELK
+968 AAAKRSVAIVRELK

-989 SLRVLAVAL
+989 SLRVLTVAL
-998 TRAKQLNEARD
+998 TRARQLNEARD
-1009 VAREL
+1009 VAREYMA
-1014 LTLHHKLAGAETRP
+1014 LHHKLAGAEARP
-1028 PMEMEEMMAELSLA
+1028 PMEVEEMMAELSLE
-1042 RGEVDEARRWAER
+1042 RGELEEARQWAER
-1055 SLEAWGQTAAPP
+1055 SLEAWEKTAGPP
-1067 LEMANIRFVLARALR
+1067 LEMANIRYVLARALR
-1082 KAHAEPERARALATA
+1082 KTHLEPERARALATA

-1112 LSELDAFLRER
+1112 LSELDAFLKEH

>member
-1 MPESTGHL
+1 MPESTAHL
-9 AEVELLDLADGVPSQ
+9 DEVELLDLADGIPSQ

-34 DSCASCR
+34 DACASCR

-125 PSASGSQGGT
+125 TSASGSQGGT

-172 VDGGTLRQHQRE
+172 VDGGTVRQHLLE
-184 AARPWREVVR
+184 ATRPWRDVVR
-194 LYLQAGRG
+194 LYIQAGRG

-235 LARLESAGDAGPDTV
+235 LARLESSEEADATALGPGRST
-250 IPVLGHGKPPSPKD
+250 SPR
-264 ASSEAA
+264 S
-270 SPMGASDES
+270 
-279 ASPKGTSSEA
+279 
-289 AAPGSGPGN
+289 APG
-298 AASLRRTPGNAAPLE
+298 
-313 AGSTNAATSKGVPGD
+313 D
-328 AVSPDGILGGAASPK
+328 AASPK
-343 GAPLVTS
+343 GAPDEASSPIAIPGETMSPKGTPGNAASPMVGPGNAASPKGALLVTS

-386 GQKPSTSE
+386 GQKPSSTE
-394 AGGLSNRSNVP
+394 AGGLANRSNVP

-417 ADPAARH
+417 PEPGARH

-449 GVGAGLFAIA
+449 GVGAGLLAIA

-502 VAAHEATA
+502 VAAYEATA
-510 RTLDAF
+510 RTLDAY

-541 LDLRNNCLERR
+541 LDLRTHCLERR

-557 SLTEVLFSAD
+557 ALTEVLFSAD

-585 RCADVEALSQ
+585 RCADVESLSQ

-619 RARLAADRWQ
+619 RARLGADRWQ

-643 ALGYKPLLGEALL
+643 TLGYKPLLGEALL

-665 REEAAGP
+665 RDESAEP

-692 AVVHQVFV
+692 AVVYQVFV

-714 ADEARS
+714 ADEARA
-720 LMERSGGNLELESQL
+720 LLERSGGNLELESQL

-754 VIQQALALQERLHGR
+754 VLQQALALQERLHGR

-789 RADEAL
+789 RAEEAL
-795 ATIQRARNVLEA
+795 ATIQRARKVLEA

-817 ITLNNMGGTLME
+817 ITINNMGGTLVE

-836 HAAFLE
+836 YEAFLE

-858 RYVAGLRSNLSA
+858 RYVAGLRANLSA

-875 GRYEESERRML
+875 GRYDEAERRML
-886 EARAIYKQLFPK
+886 EARVIYKQLFPK

-907 TNLSQILMYQS
+907 TNLSQILMNQS

-923 QVLLQEMDEEVTAA
+923 QVLLQEMEVEVAAA

-945 AFASPARCQAEAW
+945 IFAAPSRCQAEAW

-968 ASAKRSVAIVRELK
+968 AEAKRSVAIVRELK

-989 SLRVLAVAL
+989 SLRVLSVTL
-998 TRAKQLNEARD
+998 TRAKQLHEARD

-1014 LTLHHKLAGAETRP
+1014 LALHHKLAGEETRP

-1042 RGEVDEARRWAER
+1042 RGEVDEARKWGER
-1055 SLEAWGQTAAPP
+1055 SLEAWSQTAAPP
-1067 LEMANIRFVLARALR
+1067 LEMANIRFILARALR
-1082 KAHAEPERARALATA
+1082 KAHLEPERARALATA

>member
-1 MPESTGHL
+1 MPDSTPHL
-9 AEVELLDLADGVPSQ
+9 DEVELLDLADGIPSQ
-24 SLRERAEGHL
+24 SLRERAESHL
-34 DSCASCR
+34 DTCASCR
-41 EALAD
+41 ESLAE

-57 VHAARTAVAVSEP
+57 VHAARTAVMQSDP
-70 FTRSVKSRIPQV
+70 LTRSVKPRIPQV

-125 PSASGSQGGT
+125 PATGGSQGMT

-172 VDGGTLRQHQRE
+172 VDGGTVRQYLK
-184 AARPWREVVR
+184 AAGRSWRDVVR
-194 LYLQAGRG
+194 LYVQAGRG

-235 LARLESAGDAGPDTV
+235 LARLESTGDGDSTALAPGEA
-250 IPVLGHGKPPSPKD
+250 LSPK
-264 ASSEAA
+264 A
-270 SPMGASDES
+270 
-279 ASPKGTSSEA
+279 
-289 AAPGSGPGN
+289 
-298 AASLRRTPGNAAPLE
+298 
-313 AGSTNAATSKGVPGD
+313 
-328 AVSPDGILGGAASPK
+328 
-343 GAPLVTS
+343 APLVTS

-360 EVLTGSP
+360 EVFAGSP

-386 GQKPSTSE
+386 GHKPSASE
-394 AGGLSNRSNVP
+394 TGGLANRSNVP

-417 ADPAARH
+417 VDPGARH

-437 AFPRTSAKMAAA
+437 AFPRTGAKMAAA
-449 GVGAGLFAIA
+449 GMGVGLLAIA
-459 AAVVFAR
+459 AAVVVAR
-466 GPSPCADDPTRLQG
+466 GPSPCADDPTRFHG

-502 VAAHEATA
+502 VAAYETTA

-516 ASGWNDSRRDACLA
+516 VAGWSDSRRDACLA

-536 QSTAV
+536 QSAAV
-541 LDLRNNCLERR
+541 LDLRTQCLERR

-557 SLTEVLFSAD
+557 TLTEVLLSAD
-567 RVGVASAP
+567 RAGVATAP
-575 EAAQALSPLS
+575 EAALALSPLS
-585 RCADVEALSQ
+585 RCADVEALSR

-619 RARLAADRWQ
+619 RARLGADRWQ

-665 REEAAGP
+665 RDEAAEP

-680 SLSGRDDLRAAE
+680 SLSGHDDLRAAE
-692 AVVHQVFV
+692 AAVHQVFV

-714 ADEARS
+714 ADEARA
-720 LMERSGGNLELESQL
+720 LLARSGGNPELESQL
-735 LAYEGNSLE
+735 LVYEGNSLE
-744 QQSRSSEALP
+744 QQSRSSDALP
-754 VIQQALALQERLHGR
+754 VIQQGLALQERLHGR

-774 ARALLTMASTQRSMG
+774 ARGLLMLASTQRSMG
-789 RADEAL
+789 RKEEAL
-795 ATIQRARNVLEA
+795 ATIHRARDILEA

-817 ITLNNMGGTLME
+817 IAINNMGGTLVE
-829 LRRYEEG
+829 LQRYEEG
-836 HAAFLE
+836 REAFLE
-842 TLRRY
+842 SLRRY
-847 ERIYGPDHQPQ
+847 ERIHGPDHQPL
-858 RYVAGLRSNLSA
+858 RYVAGLRGNLSA
-870 AAFRM
+870 AAYRM
-875 GRYEESERRML
+875 GRYEEAERHMH
-886 EARAIYKQLFPK
+886 EARAIYNQLFPK
-898 GSIFRIRSG
+898 GSVFRIRTG
-907 TNLSQILMYQS
+907 TNLSQILMNQS
-918 RVADA
+918 RVAEA
-923 QVLLQEMDEEVTAA
+923 LVLLQQMEEEAA
-937 RADGRSDP
+937 AGRADGRKDP
-945 AFASPARCQAEAW
+945 IFAAPARCQSAAYLQ
-958 MRLGQSERAV
+958 LGQTERAV
-968 ASAKRSVAIVRELK
+968 AAAKRGVAIVRELEA
-982 GETELGE
+982 ETELGE

-998 TRAKQLNEARD
+998 THAKQLNEARD

-1014 LTLHHKLAGAETRP
+1014 VALHHKLAGEEARL
-1028 PMEMEEMMAELSLA
+1028 PMEVEEMLAELALE
-1042 RGEVDEARRWAER
+1042 RGALEEARQWAER
-1055 SLEAWGQTAAPP
+1055 SLEAWEKTAGPP
-1067 LEMANIRFVLARALR
+1067 LEMANIRYVLARALR
-1082 KAHAEPERARALATA
+1082 RAHREPERALALATA

-1112 LSELDAFLRER
+1112 LSELDAFLKAR

>member
-1 MPESTGHL
+1 MIPSMPESTAHL
-9 AEVELLDLADGVPSQ
+9 DEVELLDLADGIPSQ

-34 DSCASCR
+34 DTCASCR

-70 FTRSVKSRIPQV
+70 FTRSVKSRILQV

-125 PSASGSQGGT
+125 TSASGSQGGT

-172 VDGGTLRQHQRE
+172 VDGGTVRQHLLE
-184 AARPWREVVR
+184 ATRPWRDVVR
-194 LYLQAGRG
+194 LYIQAGRG

-235 LARLESAGDAGPDTV
+235 LARLESSEEADATALGPGRSTSPRSAPGDA
-250 IPVLGHGKPPSPKD
+250 
-264 ASSEAA
+264 
-270 SPMGASDES
+270 
-279 ASPKGTSSEA
+279 ASPKGAPDEASSPIA
-289 AAPGSGPGN
+289 IPGETMSPKGTPGN
-298 AASLRRTPGNAAPLE
+298 AASPMVGPGN
-313 AGSTNAATSKGVPGD
+313 
-328 AVSPDGILGGAASPK
+328 AASPK

-386 GQKPSTSE
+386 GQKPSSTE
-394 AGGLSNRSNVP
+394 AGGLANRSNVP

-417 ADPAARH
+417 PEPGARH

-449 GVGAGLFAIA
+449 GVGAGLLAIA

-489 LLKAFQATGAPDA
+489 LLKAFQATRAPDA
-502 VAAHEATA
+502 IAAYEATA
-510 RTLDAF
+510 RTLDAY

-541 LDLRNNCLERR
+541 LDLRTHCLERR

-557 SLTEVLFSAD
+557 ALTEVLFSAD

-619 RARLAADRWQ
+619 RARLGADRWQ

-643 ALGYKPLLGEALL
+643 TLGYKPLLGEALL

-665 REEAAGP
+665 RDESAEP

-692 AVVHQVFV
+692 AVVYQVFV

-714 ADEARS
+714 ADEARA
-720 LMERSGGNLELESQL
+720 LLERSGGNLELESQL

-754 VIQQALALQERLHGR
+754 VLQQALALQERLHGR

-789 RADEAL
+789 RAEEAL
-795 ATIQRARNVLEA
+795 ATIQRARKVLEA

-817 ITLNNMGGTLME
+817 ITINNMGGTLVE

-836 HAAFLE
+836 YEAFLE

-858 RYVAGLRSNLSA
+858 RYVAGLRANLSA

-875 GRYEESERRML
+875 GRYDEAERRML
-886 EARAIYKQLFPK
+886 EARVIYKQLFPK

-907 TNLSQILMYQS
+907 TNLSQILMNQS

-923 QVLLQEMDEEVTAA
+923 QVLLQEMEEEVAAA

-945 AFASPARCQAEAW
+945 IFAAPSRCQAEAW

-968 ASAKRSVAIVRELK
+968 AEAKRSVAIVRELK

-989 SLRVLAVAL
+989 SLRVLSVTL

-1014 LTLHHKLAGAETRP
+1014 LALHHKLAGEETRP

-1042 RGEVDEARRWAER
+1042 RGEVDEARKWGER
-1055 SLEAWGQTAAPP
+1055 SLEAWSQTAAPP
-1067 LEMANIRFVLARALR
+1067 LEMANIRFILARALR
-1082 KAHAEPERARALATA
+1082 KAHLEPERARALATA

>member
-1 MPESTGHL
+1 MPASTPHL
-9 AEVELLDLADGVPSQ
+9 DEVELLDLADGIPSP
-24 SLRERAEGHL
+24 SLRERAETHL
-34 DSCASCR
+34 DTCASCR
-41 EALAD
+41 AALAD
-46 FLRVRAVPAPD
+46 FLRVRAVSAPD
-57 VHAARTAVAVSEP
+57 VHAARTAVMVSEP
-70 FTRSVKSRIPQV
+70 LTRSARPRIPQV

-125 PSASGSQGGT
+125 PSAGGSLGMM

-172 VDGGTLRQHQRE
+172 VDGGTLRQHLKE
-184 AARPWREVVR
+184 SARPWRDVVR
-194 LYLQAGRG
+194 LYVQAGRG

-235 LARLESAGDAGPDTV
+235 LARLESTEPEDAA
-250 IPVLGHGKPPSPKD
+250 SPAPAL
-264 ASSEAA
+264 ASGEAA
-270 SPMGASDES
+270 SP
-279 ASPKGTSSEA
+279 
-289 AAPGSGPGN
+289 
-298 AASLRRTPGNAAPLE
+298 
-313 AGSTNAATSKGVPGD
+313 KGVPALG
-328 AVSPDGILGGAASPK
+328 SGGAASPK
-343 GAPLVTS
+343 ADPALAPGEAASPKAAPLVTS

-360 EVLTGSP
+360 EVLAGAP

-386 GQKPSTSE
+386 GQRPSASD
-394 AGGLSNRSNVP
+394 AGGLANRSNLP

-417 ADPAARH
+417 REPSDRH
-424 PSMTVLLDALERA
+424 PSMAVLLDALERT
-437 AFPRTSAKMAAA
+437 AFPRIGAKVAVS
-449 GVGAGLFAIA
+449 GVGAGVLAIA
-459 AAVVFAR
+459 AAVVVAR
-466 GPSPCADDPTRLQG
+466 GPGPCADDPTRFRG
-480 IWDADRKAA
+480 IWDAGRKAA
-489 LLKAFQATGAPDA
+489 MLKAFQATGAPDA
-502 VAAHEATA
+502 VAAYEATA
-510 RTLDAF
+510 RTLDAY
-516 ASGWNDSRRDACLA
+516 AAGWHDSSRDACLA
-530 THEHGT
+530 THGHGT

-541 LDLRNNCLERR
+541 LDLRTHCLERR

-557 SLTEVLFSAD
+557 SLTEVLLSAD
-567 RVGVASAP
+567 RAGVASAP

-619 RARLAADRWQ
+619 RARLGADRWQ

-643 ALGYKPLLGEALL
+643 ALGYQPLLGEALL

-665 REEAAGP
+665 RDESAAP

-692 AVVHQVFV
+692 AAVHQVFV

-714 ADEARS
+714 ADEARA
-720 LMERSGGNLELESQL
+720 LLARSGGNPELESQL
-735 LAYEGNSLE
+735 LVYEGNSLE
-744 QQSRSSEALP
+744 QQSRSSDALP
-754 VIQQALALQERLHGR
+754 VIQQGLALQERLHGR

-774 ARALLTMASTQRSMG
+774 ARGLLIMASTQRSMG
-789 RADEAL
+789 RKEEAL
-795 ATIQRARNVLEA
+795 ATIQRTRNILEA

-817 ITLNNMGGTLME
+817 IAINNMGGTLIE
-829 LRRYEEG
+829 LQRYQEG
-836 HAAFLE
+836 YDAFLE
-842 TLRRY
+842 ALRRY
-847 ERIYGPDHQPQ
+847 ERIHGPDHLPL
-858 RYVAGLRSNLSA
+858 RYVAGLRGNLSA

-875 GRYEESERRML
+875 GHYAEAERSML
-886 EARAIYKQLFPK
+886 EARTIYKQLFPK
-898 GSIFRIRSG
+898 GSVFRIRSG

-918 RVADA
+918 RITDA
-923 QVLLQEMDEEVTAA
+923 QALLHEMEEEAA
-937 RADGRSDP
+937 AGRADGRKDP
-945 AFASPARCQAEAW
+945 IFAAPSRCEAEAW
-958 MRLGQSERAV
+958 MRLGQTERAV
-968 ASAKRSVAIVRELK
+968 AAARRAVAIVRELE

-989 SLRVLAVAL
+989 ALRVLTVAL

-1009 VAREL
+1009 VAREY
-1014 LTLHHKLAGAETRP
+1014 LTLHHKLAGEAARP
-1028 PMEMEEMMAELSLA
+1028 PMEVEEMMAELALE
-1042 RGEVDEARRWAER
+1042 RGEVEEARQWAEH
-1055 SLEAWGQTAAPP
+1055 SLEAWEQTVAPP

-1082 KAHAEPERARALATA
+1082 KAHREPERARALATA

-1112 LSELDAFLRER
+1112 LSELDAFLRAP

>member
-1 MPESTGHL
+1 MSESSAHL
-9 AEVELLDLADGVPSQ
+9 VEVELLDLADGIPSQ
-24 SLRERAEGHL
+24 SLRERAETHL
-34 DSCASCR
+34 DACAVCR

-46 FLRVRAVPAPD
+46 FLRVRAASAPD
-57 VHAARTAVAVSEP
+57 VHAAPTAVVLSEAP
-70 FTRSVKSRIPQV
+70 RTRASRTGYPQV

-112 LDRRIGLKLLRAP
+112 LDRRIGLKLLRTL
-125 PSASGSQGGT
+125 SSTGGAAGLT
-135 ERLLR
+135 EQLLR

-154 AVHDVG
+154 TVHDVG

-172 VDGGTLRQHQRE
+172 VDGGTLRQHLK
-184 AARPWREVVR
+184 ASARPWRDVVR

-235 LARLESAGDAGPDTV
+235 LARLESTEGMDAPSLASGEAVPPAAGPARA
-250 IPVLGHGKPPSPKD
+250 P
-264 ASSEAA
+264 AEAA
-270 SPMGASDES
+270 SL
-279 ASPKGTSSEA
+279 K
-289 AAPGSGPGN
+289 
-298 AASLRRTPGNAAPLE
+298 
-313 AGSTNAATSKGVPGD
+313 K
-328 AVSPDGILGGAASPK
+328 
-343 GAPLVTS
+343 APLVTS

-360 EVLTGSP
+360 EVLTGAP

-386 GQKPSTSE
+386 GQRPSSAE
-394 AGGLSNRSNVP
+394 AGGLANRSNIP

-417 ADPAARH
+417 RAPSERH

-437 AFPRTSAKMAAA
+437 AFPRTGAKMAAA
-449 GVGAGLFAIA
+449 GVGAGLLAIVA
-459 AAVVFAR
+459 ALVVAR
-466 GPSPCADDPTRLQG
+466 GPSPCAEDPSRFQG
-480 IWDADRKAA
+480 VWDADRKAA

-502 VAAHEATA
+502 VAAYETTA
-510 RTLDAF
+510 RALDAYV
-516 ASGWNDSRRDACLA
+516 SGWSDSRRDACLA

-541 LDLRNNCLERR
+541 LDLRTNCLERR

-557 SLTEVLFSAD
+557 SLTEVLLSAD
-567 RVGVASAP
+567 RAGVATAP

-619 RARLAADRWQ
+619 RARLGADRWQ

-634 VAPIVKEAE
+634 VAPIIKEAE
-643 ALGYKPLLGEALL
+643 ALGYQPLLGEALL

-665 REEAAGP
+665 RDEAAEP

-692 AVVHQVFV
+692 AAVHQVFV

-714 ADEARS
+714 ADEARA
-720 LMERSGGNLELESQL
+720 LLARSGGNPELESQL
-735 LAYEGNSLE
+735 LVYEGNSLE

-754 VIQQALALQERLHGR
+754 LIQQGLALQERLHGR

-774 ARALLTMASTQRSMG
+774 ARGLLTLASTQRSMG
-789 RADEAL
+789 RKEDAL
-795 ATIQRARNVLEA
+795 ATVQRARNILEA

-817 ITLNNMGGTLME
+817 ITLNNIGGTLVE
-829 LRRYEEG
+829 LQRYQEG
-836 HAAFLE
+836 QEAFLE
-842 TLRRY
+842 VLRRY
-847 ERIYGPDHQPQ
+847 ERIYGPDHQPL
-858 RYVAGLRSNLSA
+858 RYVAGLRGNLSA
-870 AAFRM
+870 AAYRM
-875 GRYEESERRML
+875 GRYDEAERHMH
-886 EARAIYKQLFPK
+886 EARAIYNQLFPK
-898 GSIFRIRSG
+898 GSVFRIRTG
-907 TNLSQILMYQS
+907 TNLSQILMNQS
-918 RVADA
+918 RMAEA
-923 QVLLQEMDEEVTAA
+923 QALLQQMEEEAMVG
-937 RADGRSDP
+937 RADGRKDP
-945 AFASPARCQAEAW
+945 IFAAPARCMAEAW
-958 MRLGQSERAV
+958 MRLDQPARAV
-968 ASAKRSVAIVRELK
+968 AEAKRAVAIVREL
-982 GETELGE
+982 EAESELGE
-989 SLRVLAVAL
+989 VLRVLTLAL
-998 TRAKQLNEARD
+998 IQAKQLNEARD
-1009 VAREL
+1009 AAREL
-1014 LTLHHKLAGAETRP
+1014 LALHHKLAGAEARP
-1028 PMEMEEMMAELSLA
+1028 PMEVAEMLAELALA
-1042 RGEVDEARRWAER
+1042 RGEVEQALPWAEQA
-1055 SLEAWGQTAAPP
+1055 LEAWNQTAASP

-1082 KAHAEPERARALATA
+1082 RAHREPERARALAAA
-1097 ARDAVLPTAEPRLLK
+1097 ARDAVLPTPEPRMLK
-1112 LSELDAFLRER
+1112 LSELDAFLSAP